1 MDKIELKVANREIL
15 GKKVK
20 HLRRQGITPVHVF
33 GHGIESL
40 ALQCDTKEL
49 ERVLSQA
56 GQTRLVNLKLAR
68 EKKPRTVVVREFD
81 RDWRRG
87 ELVHV
92 DFYQVRMEEKIRLE
106 IPVVLIGEAPA
117 LKSKTNML
125 DHALGTLTVECL
137 PAKIPG
143 SIEVDISYLAEL
155 DQAIRVK
162 DIPLDKD
169 ITVLNNLDLVVAKI
183 SLRPVEKVEEKVVAE
198 VVEAE
203 AKAEVAEE
211 AAEAPKEA
219 APAGKKS
226 KGKEA

>member
-1 MDKIELKVANREIL
+1 MDRIELKVASREIL
-15 GKKVK
+15 GKRVK

-49 ERVLSQA
+49 ERVLSRA
-56 GQTRLVNLKLAR
+56 GQTRLIDLKLAK

-92 DFYQVRMEEKIRLE
+92 DFYQVKMEEKIRLE

-117 LKSKTNML
+117 LKAKTNML

-143 SIEVDISYLAEL
+143 SIEVDISSLTEL

-162 DIPLDKD
+162 DITLDKD
-169 ITVLNNLDLVVAKI
+169 ITVLNNPDLVVAKI
-183 SLRPVEKVEEKVVAE
+183 SLRPVEKVEEKVVEE

-219 APAGKKS
+219 APGQKKS
-226 KGKEA
+226 KET